1 MKLSDKEYSLL
12 QLTMLRPNK
21 GGIVFKIRQKK
32 ESVTYTTNIK
42 PLKQYYH
49 LTLSNH

>member
-32 ESVTYTTNIK
+32 KESVTYTTNIK
-42 PLKQYYH
+42 PLKQY
-49 LTLSNH
+49 